1 MDSKK
6 KNGKTPSEILQD
18 ELEPIEDY
26 MKIEYKL
33 LVKINPND
41 KFIILEYNEE
51 QKVLEE
57 KQKILKTMFPDWYEV
72 LVIRQQYN
80 VS

>member
-1 MDSKK
+1 
-6 KNGKTPSEILQD
+6 
-18 ELEPIEDY
+18 

-33 LVKINPND
+33 LIKINSND
-41 KFIILEYNEE
+41 KYVTLAYDTN

-57 KQKILKTMFPDWYEV
+57 KQKILQAMFPEWQEV
-72 LVIRQQYN
+72 LVIKEQYN

>member
-1 MDSKK
+1 
-6 KNGKTPSEILQD
+6 
-18 ELEPIEDY
+18 

-33 LVKINPND
+33 LIKINSND
-41 KFIILEYNEE
+41 KYVTLGYDTN

-57 KQKILKTMFPDWYEV
+57 KQKILQTMFPEWQEV
-72 LVIRQQYN
+72 LVIKEQYN

>member
-1 MDSKK
+1 
-6 KNGKTPSEILQD
+6 
-18 ELEPIEDY
+18 

-33 LVKINPND
+33 LIKVNSND
-41 KFIILEYNEE
+41 KYVILEYNEE

-57 KQKILKTMFPDWYEV
+57 KQKILKTMFPDWHEV
-72 LVIRQQYN
+72 LVVKQQYN